1 MAKLKDTEIVGTLSL
16 DNGGGGKIENVY
28 EKLLGLDSSLNEIL
42 IHLNDKVTF
51 QLDTIPEGKR
61 ITTTVE
67 YTADDTTYIM
77 KKIEVTGTVVR
88 ESSSEFVSIFSL
100 TQLKKILGVES
111 FDINN
116 DFSINTWCGDGG
128 GSGVH
133 FYNCEWW
140 SSPYNQIY
148 QYFYPSK
155 NGPVRI
161 NFKIQYT
168 DISAIA

>member
-1 MAKLKDTEIVGTLSL
+1 MDSNL
-16 DNGGGGKIENVY
+16 D
-28 EKLLGLDSSLNEIL
+28 EIL

-51 QLDTIPEGKR
+51 QLDTLPEGKR

-67 YTADDTTYIM
+67 YTMDDTTYI
-77 KKIEVTGTVVR
+77 KKKVEVTGTVVR
-88 ESSSEFVSIFSL
+88 TSGSEFVSLFSL
-100 TQLKKILGVES
+100 TQLRELLGVES
-111 FDINN
+111 FDLSS

-133 FYNCEWW
+133 LYNCEWW

-155 NGPVRI
+155 TGPVRI
-161 NFKIQYT
+161 NFKIEYT
-168 DISAIA
+168 NISAIA